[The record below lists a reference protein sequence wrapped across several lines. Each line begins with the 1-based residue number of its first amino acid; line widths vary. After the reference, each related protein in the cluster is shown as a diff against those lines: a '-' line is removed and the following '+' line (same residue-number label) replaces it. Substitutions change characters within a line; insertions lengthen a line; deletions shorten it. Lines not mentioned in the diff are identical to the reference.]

1 MDCSISVVLFAREAM
16 VGAQTYEALEQF
28 LVEKKAKRIKKR
40 A

>member
-1 MDCSISVVLFAREAM
+1 MDCSIPVVVFSHEAM

-28 LVEKKAKRIKKR
+28 LVEKGAKRIKKK